1 MGEQMGEMVPHFLL
15 HRHSLGDDA
24 MQPKSQP
31 APKLSTEELAS
42 FGRVVPQSIRASVC
56 RKGHW
61 NGLRPVKLPSGKL
74 LWDAEQA
81 AAVLNGEVA

>member
-1 MGEQMGEMVPHFLL
+1 
-15 HRHSLGDDA
+15 
-24 MQPKSQP
+24 MQLKSQHTP
-31 APKLSTEELAS
+31 APKFSTEELAS

-81 AAVLNGEVA
+81 AAVLNGEVAQ

>member
-1 MGEQMGEMVPHFLL
+1 
-15 HRHSLGDDA
+15 
-24 MQPKSQP
+24 MQRTTPTP
-31 APKLSTEELAS
+31 TPKLGTENLAA
-42 FGRVVPQSIRASVC
+42 FGQVLPQSIRASVC

-74 LWDAEQA
+74 LWDAAEA